1 MGTEFLFGVMTK
13 ICGDGCTTLWMPMPC
28 TLKIVKMATYKYF
41 TTVKKKS
48 IWKIWRYASRLI
60 FLFLFF
66 SVLRIKALTDFRVCY
81 GLEGNFS
88 VEFSLQHTLSKY
100 SLNGW
105 WIYGA
110 GIDMNDLCRETES
123 FQYVKKN
130 YLNNAGWCIKES
142 LKKSL

>member
-1 MGTEFLFGVMTK
+1 M
-13 ICGDGCTTLWMPMPC
+13 
-28 TLKIVKMATYKYF
+28 
-41 TTVKKKS
+41 
-48 IWKIWRYASRLI
+48 
-60 FLFLFF
+60 
-66 SVLRIKALTDFRVCY
+66 
-81 GLEGNFS
+81 
-88 VEFSLQHTLSKY
+88 EFSLQHTLSKY

-142 LKKSL
+142 LKKSLILHLAPFFSIVTQVLYGYGLLLDSDHTDVWKNEE